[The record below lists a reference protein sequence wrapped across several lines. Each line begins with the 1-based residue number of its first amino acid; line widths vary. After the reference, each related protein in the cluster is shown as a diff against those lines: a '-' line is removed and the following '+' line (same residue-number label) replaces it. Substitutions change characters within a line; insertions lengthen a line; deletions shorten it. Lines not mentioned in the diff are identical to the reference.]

1 MKTSLFSA
9 LCVASFTIG
18 LVALG
23 ADNAEKAAPKSDGHY
38 TFAFLTN
45 TLNNTYQSTMNDTLK
60 QLAATRGDSYL
71 VLDPD
76 YDVSKQVNQML
87 DLANKK
93 VSLVFL
99 IPVDSGG
106 VHAGLEALK
115 NANIPVI
122 NIDTAVVAGDVGLVK
137 SVVASD
143 CYMAGKLCGE
153 QMAKNHP
160 NGGKIAILDFPENQ
174 SCIDRVQGFLTGLG
188 NSKDKFPIVAQQD
201 GAAALDK
208 SLPIAQDIIQAHPD
222 LMGFFAINDPS
233 AMGAIAA
240 IQATHKSGI
249 EVYSVDGSPD
259 GKAAIVD
266 GTMTAVAAQVPIKEA
281 GAAFDQGLELLRTG
295 KISHTKSNIPE
306 ADVSYY
312 TGQWGDNIDKA
323 TYLPSF
329 LISKE
334 VAQKDA
340 GKWQ

>member
-1 MKTSLFSA
+1 MKKTFFGA
-9 LCVASFTIG
+9 LCVTFLSVGSICH
-18 LVALG
+18 G
-23 ADNAEKAAPKSDGHY
+23 ADRPEGSASKATGPYS
-38 TFAFLTN
+38 FAFLTN
-45 TLNNTYQSTMNDTLK
+45 TLNNTYQSTMADTLK
-60 QLAATRGDSYL
+60 RLATSHGDSL
-71 VLDPD
+71 VALDPD

-87 DLANKK
+87 DVANKR

-106 VHAGLEALK
+106 VHAGLEAL
-115 NANIPVI
+115 NRAGIPVI
-122 NIDTAVVAGDVGLVK
+122 NIDTAVVAGDVPLVK

-153 QMAKNHP
+153 QMVKNHP

-174 SCIDRVQGFLTGLG
+174 SCVDRVQGFLTGLG
-188 NSKDKFPIVAQQD
+188 GSRSKFQIVAQQD

-222 LMGFFAINDPS
+222 LMAFFAINDPS

-240 IQATHKSGI
+240 IQATHRSGI
-249 EVYSVDGSPD
+249 EVYSVDGSPE
-259 GKAAIVD
+259 GKAAILE
-266 GTMTAVAAQVPIKEA
+266 GTMTVDAAQVPIKEA
-281 GAAFDQGLELLRTG
+281 EVAFNQALELLKTG
-295 KISHTKSNIPE
+295 KIAHGRGNIPE

-312 TGQWGDNIDKA
+312 TSQWGSNIDKA

-329 LISKE
+329 LITKE
-334 VAQKDA
+334 RAQQDA

>member
-1 MKTSLFSA
+1 MKKIF
-9 LCVASFTIG
+9 
-18 LVALG
+18 LG
-23 ADNAEKAAPKSDGHY
+23 AFCVTFLSVGSICYGAADDEKSASKATGPYS
-38 TFAFLTN
+38 FAFLTN

-60 QLAATRGDSYL
+60 RVATSHGDSYL
-71 VLDPD
+71 ALDPD

-87 DLANKK
+87 DVANKH

-115 NANIPVI
+115 QAGIPVI
-122 NIDTAVVAGDVGLVK
+122 NIDTAVVAGDVNLVH
-137 SVVASD
+137 SVVATD
-143 CYMAGKLCGE
+143 CYMAGRLAGE
-153 QMAKNHP
+153 EMVKKHP

-174 SCIDRVQGFLTGLG
+174 SCIDRVQGFLAGLG
-188 NSKDKFPIVAQQD
+188 ASRSKFDIVAQQD

-222 LMGFFAINDPS
+222 LVAFFAINDPS

-240 IQATHKSGI
+240 IKSTHRSGI

-259 GKAAIVD
+259 GKAAILD
-266 GTMTAVAAQVPIKEA
+266 GTMTADAAQVPIKEA
-281 GAAFDQGLELLRTG
+281 EVAFKQALELLETG
-295 KISHTKSNIPE
+295 KISHGSTNIPE

-312 TGQWGDNIDKA
+312 TNQWGSNIDKA
-323 TYLPSF
+323 AYLPSF
-329 LISKE
+329 LITNE
-334 VAQKDA
+334 MAQKDA

>member
-1 MKTSLFSA
+1 MKTFFLRA
-9 LCVASFTIG
+9 LCVSSLTVSLLAY
-18 LVALG
+18 G
-23 ADNAEKAAPKSDGHY
+23 ADNAEKPASKADGHY

-60 QLAATRGDSYL
+60 QLATSRGDSYL

-76 YDVSKQVNQML
+76 YDVSKQANQML

-93 VSLVFL
+93 VSMVFL

-122 NIDTAVVAGDVGLVK
+122 NIDTAVVAGDVELVK

-153 QMAKNHP
+153 QMLKNHP

-174 SCIDRVQGFLTGLG
+174 SCIDRVQGFLAGLG
-188 NSKDKFPIVAQQD
+188 DSKDKFQIVAQQD

-222 LMGFFAINDPS
+222 LMAFFAINDPS

-240 IQATHKSGI
+240 IQATHRSGI

-281 GAAFDQGLELLRTG
+281 GAAFDQALELLRTG
-295 KISHTKSNIPE
+295 KISHTKSSIPE

-312 TGQWGDNIDKA
+312 TSQWGNNIEKA

-334 VAQKDA
+334 VAQKEA